1 MPSRLKDLR
10 LRFPYDDQDFR
21 EKYTPGHVSPSSLK
35 YTGDDESKGPRAANA
50 SLKNNHP
57 VFIFPHHD
65 SDGSQNLFYVRRRT
79 YLFTRSIEPRSIA
92 RHWRF
97 RQENIHW
104 NQHIYAAWP
113 SDWSPVG
120 LPSGLRGWVGYASCT
135 SLLQGKRRS
144 WSRLCGSLWFV
155 CAGVERASREGSSY
169 IYTGSTLTS
178 RWHQRGQALWRTT
191 GPPINLATFL
201 FSILDSK
208 RRLGTFKVF
217 FGLILLILFSFL
229 MALFFDW
236 KVVRVL
242 MVVGLS
248 SPLSKSSFIL
258 FYSWC
263 FCTPKAR

>member
-35 YTGDDESKGPRAANA
+35 YTGDESKGPRAANA

-79 YLFTRSIEPRSIA
+79 YLFTRSIEPRYIA

-97 RQENIHW
+97 RQENIHRI
-104 NQHIYAAWP
+104 QLIYAAWP
-113 SDWSPVG
+113 SESWPVG
-120 LPSGLRGWVGYASCT
+120 LPSGLSVWVGYASCT

-169 IYTGSTLTS
+169 IYTSSTLTS

>member
-21 EKYTPGHVSPSSLK
+21 EKYTPGYVSPSSLK
-35 YTGDDESKGPRAANA
+35 YTGDESKGPRASNA

-97 RQENIHW
+97 CQENIHW

-120 LPSGLRGWVGYASCT
+120 LPSGLRGSVKKTEPSR
-135 SLLQGKRRS
+135 KRKES
-144 WSRLCGSLWFV
+144 AESNQKRLWKY
-155 CAGVERASREGSSY
+155 RA
-169 IYTGSTLTS
+169 
-178 RWHQRGQALWRTT
+178 
-191 GPPINLATFL
+191 
-201 FSILDSK
+201 D
-208 RRLGTFKVF
+208 V
-217 FGLILLILFSFL
+217 
-229 MALFFDW
+229 
-236 KVVRVL
+236 
-242 MVVGLS
+242 
-248 SPLSKSSFIL
+248 
-258 FYSWC
+258 
-263 FCTPKAR
+263 

>member
-1 MPSRLKDLR
+1 MQLG
-10 LRFPYDDQDFR
+10 FR
-21 EKYTPGHVSPSSLK
+21 I
-35 YTGDDESKGPRAANA
+35 D
-50 SLKNNHP
+50 HP
-57 VFIFPHHD
+57 LDYQVD
-65 SDGSQNLFYVRRRT
+65 SEG
-79 YLFTRSIEPRSIA
+79 
-92 RHWRF
+92 
-97 RQENIHW
+97 
-104 NQHIYAAWP
+104 
-113 SDWSPVG
+113 
-120 LPSGLRGWVGYASCT
+120 GWVMPVVQVPG
-135 SLLQGKRRS
+135 LGRRRS

-169 IYTGSTLTS
+169 IYTSSTLTS

-263 FCTPKAR
+263 FAPQKLDRP